1 MGNQQSSAVFDPAH
15 IRIYSNI
22 LKINNPQTRV
32 QMIQTCLSS
41 VEYVQTAKRAGIY
54 SYLLSYIS
62 SVQNGNPVLLP
73 GETPVQQPTPSYRQS
88 QNPVQS
94 IPYMPHA
101 NPVSTSVPR
110 SAQTSITHFQEPVM
124 NSYQVVTQTPKQ
136 KVVSYFA
143 SCLEVLGI
151 QEEVALTEE
160 ILKKSYKKVAVKAH
174 PDKGGSEEHFEA
186 ITRAYAYLSEIL
198 KRVQG
203 GRDRPL
209 QEVSAPTHL
218 ESGRKEDAKQWQHV
232 EPVRLNPKNLNLNA
246 FNDMFDKTHI
256 PDPDSDGYGDWL
268 KTVGSD
274 NKTEPKFGGKFNRD
288 VFNNMFDQ
296 EARKNMVGGGGQVI
310 IHPEAMALSA
320 NMGVEIGRDRPDS
333 YTSAPNAKTKFVD
346 LRDAYTTEATISN
359 KVANVRVEE
368 RTYDGYRANREKG
381 PAPFSQSE
389 LQQLQASEMEIKRR
403 EEMRQRR
410 KAEQDT
416 LENRYFERMKQL
428 VITDK

>member
-22 LKINNPQTRV
+22 LKLHNPQTRV

-41 VEYVQTAKRAGIY
+41 IEYVQTAKRAGIY
-54 SYLLSYIS
+54 SYLLSYVS
-62 SVQNGNPVLLP
+62 SVQNGNPILLP
-73 GETPVQQPTPSYRQS
+73 GEQAAPQQHNQYTHQ
-88 QNPVQS
+88 PVQS

-110 SAQTSITHFQEPVM
+110 SSQTSITQFQEPVM
-124 NSYQVVTQTPKQ
+124 NHYQVVTQTSKQ

-151 QEEVALTEE
+151 QEEVALTED
-160 ILKKSYKKVAVKAH
+160 ILKKAYKKIAIKAH

-218 ESGRKEDAKQWQHV
+218 ESGRKEESKQWQHV
-232 EPVRLNPKNLNLNA
+232 EPVRLNPKNLNVQA

-268 KTVGSD
+268 KTTGEDKSA
-274 NKTEPKFGGKFNRD
+274 PKFGGKFNRD

-296 EARKNMVGGGGQVI
+296 EARKNMVGSGGQVI

-346 LRDAYTTEATISN
+346 LRDAYTTESTISN

-368 RTYDGYRANREKG
+368 RTFEGYRANREKG

-389 LQQLQASEMEIKRR
+389 LQQLNSSEMELKRR

-410 KAEQDT
+410 KAEQDN

>member
-22 LKINNPQTRV
+22 LKLHNPQTRV

-41 VEYVQTAKRAGIY
+41 IEYVQTAKRAGIY

-62 SVQNGNPVLLP
+62 SVQNGNPILLP
-73 GETPVQQPTPSYRQS
+73 GEQAVPQHNQFTHQ
-88 QNPVQS
+88 PVQS
-94 IPYMPHA
+94 IPYIPHS

-124 NSYQVVTQTPKQ
+124 NHYQVVTQTPKQ

-160 ILKKSYKKVAVKAH
+160 ILKKAYKKVAIKAH

-218 ESGRKEDAKQWQHV
+218 ESGRKEEAKQWQHV
-232 EPVRLNPKNLNLNA
+232 EPVRLNPNNLNVKA

-268 KTVGSD
+268 KTTGEDKS
-274 NKTEPKFGGKFNRD
+274 TPKFGGKFNRD

-320 NMGVEIGRDRPDS
+320 NMGVEIGRDRPES

-368 RTYDGYRANREKG
+368 RTFEGYRANRDKG

-389 LQQLQASEMEIKRR
+389 MQQLHASEMELKRR

-416 LENRYFERMKQL
+416 LENKYFERMKQL

>member
-1 MGNQQSSAVFDPAH
+1 MGNQQSAAVFDPAH
-15 IRIYSNI
+15 LRIYSNV
-22 LKINNPQTRV
+22 LKIHNPQTRV

-62 SVQNGNPVLLP
+62 SVQNGNPSLLP
-73 GETPVQQPTPSYRQS
+73 GESQQNVSYQH
-88 QNPVQS
+88 QPHTQS
-94 IPYMPHA
+94 IAYMPHA
-101 NPVSTSVPR
+101 NPMSTSTPR
-110 SAQTSITHFQEPVM
+110 SAQTSITQFQEPVM
-124 NSYQVVTQTPKQ
+124 NHYQVVTQTSKQ

-151 QEEVALTEE
+151 QEEVALTED
-160 ILKKSYKKVAVKAH
+160 ILKKAYKKIAIKAH

-186 ITRAYAYLSEIL
+186 ITRSYAYLSEIL

-209 QEVSAPTHL
+209 QEVHAPTHID
-218 ESGRKEDAKQWQHV
+218 SGRKEDAKQWQHV
-232 EPVRLNPKNLNLNA
+232 EPIRLNSKNLNVKA

-268 KTVGSD
+268 KS
-274 NKTEPKFGGKFNRD
+274 TESNDTSAPKFGGKFNRD

-296 EARKNMVGGGGQVI
+296 ESRKNMVSGSQAI

-333 YTSAPNAKTKFVD
+333 YTAAPNAKTKFVD
-346 LRDAYTTEATISN
+346 LRDAYTTESTISN
-359 KVANVRVEE
+359 KIANVRVEE
-368 RTYDGYRANREKG
+368 RTFEGYRASRDKG

-389 LQQLQASEMEIKRR
+389 MQQLNASEMELKRR

-416 LENRYFERMKQL
+416 LDNRYFERMKQL
-428 VITDK
+428 VVTDK